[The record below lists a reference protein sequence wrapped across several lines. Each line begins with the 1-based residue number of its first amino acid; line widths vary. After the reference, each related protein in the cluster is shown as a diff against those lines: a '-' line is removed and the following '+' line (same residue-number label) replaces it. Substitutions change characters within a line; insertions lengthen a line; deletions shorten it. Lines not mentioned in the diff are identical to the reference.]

1 MKSKKE
7 EANQDQET
15 PKLDVTKES
24 TEDKI
29 DASELS
35 ECNGRE
41 LGESNQDSLKPRYSK
56 VKFKIY
62 RNQTII
68 IIVIGQ
74 LTD

>member
-1 MKSKKE
+1 M
-7 EANQDQET
+7 
-15 PKLDVTKES
+15 TKES
-24 TEDKI
+24 TENKKDT
-29 DASELS
+29 SELI

-56 VKFKIY
+56 FKIY